1 MTRSEALRLLLDQA
15 RALLLA
21 EFITQ
26 RESDVW
32 IITQH
37 VRLLETLVDGEPTT
51 PLPERHYKEWSRG
64 QSGVIRFLLHFDR

>member
-1 MTRSEALRLLLDQA
+1 MTRSEALRQLLDQA
-15 RALLLA
+15 RALL
-21 EFITQ
+21 FKDVIVQ

-51 PLPERHYKEWSRG
+51 PLPDRQYKQWSG
-64 QSGVIRFLLHFDR
+64 AQSGE

>member
-1 MTRSEALRLLLDQA
+1 MMRSEALRLLLDQA

-64 QSGVIRFLLHFDR
+64 QSGE